1 MLKITLIGSVFLALL
16 AGTASAAP
24 PAEAPKL
31 VMNLVSIPETKT
43 HIFVVGSTG
52 FNSVAS
58 LKKFLG
64 EQPAGTV
71 VEWNPGCL
79 RVGGE
84 LLSSFEKELNE
95 FKSYLEKRKIKF
107 VQIPSG

>member
-1 MLKITLIGSVFLALL
+1 MLRITFTGFVFWALL
-16 AGTASAAP
+16 AGAASAEP
-24 PAEAPKL
+24 PVEAPKL
-31 VMNLVSIPETKT
+31 VMNLVSVPETKT
-43 HIFVVGSTG
+43 YIFVVGSIG

-84 LLSSFEKELNE
+84 LLLSFEKELSE